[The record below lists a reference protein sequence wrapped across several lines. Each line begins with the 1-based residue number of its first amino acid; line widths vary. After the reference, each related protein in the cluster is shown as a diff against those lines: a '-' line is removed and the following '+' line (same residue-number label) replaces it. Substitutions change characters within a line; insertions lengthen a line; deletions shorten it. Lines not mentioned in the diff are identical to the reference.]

1 MKAHTQQRESSLAH
15 TLTHTEPTLAEFK
28 LDAEMTRD
36 HNRAARAPHP
46 RRGSTPWGY
55 QEATPQQSGGRH
67 GMRSRRPFGVC
78 LRWSHQSTLRSGEAA
93 RPRACT
99 ASADRPL
106 TDRSAPA
113 AAFAAAPALAP
124 GRLRTRVQEC
134 GGSTCSKEA
143 NQGGGEQGPKTGRG
157 TRARAH
163 VRFSCMYSGRRSAQ
177 SPSAFGSKPTSS
189 GRTGLSS
196 SPTGAR
202 SISKDSGRCSPP
214 QLHCTRLPLTDTVTP
229 VSIS

>member
-1 MKAHTQQRESSLAH
+1 MGRPGENSGTISAHMRYGLCEYLIMKAHTQQRESSLAH
-15 TLTHTEPTLAEFK
+15 TLTRTEPTLAEFK

-99 ASADRPL
+99 ASARRPL
-106 TDRSAPA
+106 TGRNAPA

-124 GRLRTRVQEC
+124 GRLRTRVREC
-134 GGSTCSKEA
+134 G
-143 NQGGGEQGPKTGRG
+143 R
-157 TRARAH
+157 RARRRLTR
-163 VRFSCMYSGRRSAQ
+163 VGESRGRR
-177 SPSAFGSKPTSS
+177 
-189 GRTGLSS
+189 
-196 SPTGAR
+196 
-202 SISKDSGRCSPP
+202 
-214 QLHCTRLPLTDTVTP
+214 
-229 VSIS
+229 

>member
-1 MKAHTQQRESSLAH
+1 MKTADTQPACKRTRTYPQCEYLIMEAHTQQRESSLAH

-143 NQGGGEQGPKTGRG
+143 NQGGGEQGPKIGGGARV
-157 TRARAH
+157 RAH
-163 VRFSCMYSGRRSAQ
+163 M
-177 SPSAFGSKPTSS
+177 
-189 GRTGLSS
+189 
-196 SPTGAR
+196 
-202 SISKDSGRCSPP
+202 
-214 QLHCTRLPLTDTVTP
+214 
-229 VSIS
+229 